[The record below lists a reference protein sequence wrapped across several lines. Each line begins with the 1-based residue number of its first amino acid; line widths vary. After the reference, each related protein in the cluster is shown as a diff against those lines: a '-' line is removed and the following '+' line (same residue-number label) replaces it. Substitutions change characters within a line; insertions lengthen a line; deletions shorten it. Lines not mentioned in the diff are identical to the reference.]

1 MPTAPPRS
9 CGALRVLLDGL
20 TGQFVEGVLAGGQ
33 LSGRSCLCVADPV
46 SSVNRKPSS
55 RAETRSHSDADEFR
69 PVRSGRAT
77 SPLPAKGPAF
87 PPGQG
92 VLTPMWERVSA
103 RERAWPFPP
112 GQGVL
117 IPMWER
123 VSAREG
129 PGLPTWAGRTHT
141 NVGTGL
147 CPRRGLACL
156 PRSLRP
162 TQHPRA
168 DSRPNARPAQPAAD
182 WPPHTA
188 QRPRRS
194 LRAAMRGHGNSPAR
208 VVRRGRCAG

>member
-46 SSVNRKPSS
+46 SSVNRKPYS

-69 PVRSGRAT
+69 PMRSGRAT

-92 VLTPMWERVSA
+92 VLTPMWAQVSA

-117 IPMWER
+117 TPMWAQ
-123 VSAREG
+123 VSARERAW
-129 PGLPTWAGRTHT
+129 P
-141 NVGTGL
+141 
-147 CPRRGLACL
+147 ACRVHSDPHSIPERIVAQTL
-156 PRSLRP
+156 DQPSPQRIAHHIPRS
-162 TQHPRA
+162 
-168 DSRPNARPAQPAAD
+168 
-182 WPPHTA
+182 
-188 QRPRRS
+188 
-194 LRAAMRGHGNSPAR
+194 GHDVLFAT
-208 VVRRGRCAG
+208 